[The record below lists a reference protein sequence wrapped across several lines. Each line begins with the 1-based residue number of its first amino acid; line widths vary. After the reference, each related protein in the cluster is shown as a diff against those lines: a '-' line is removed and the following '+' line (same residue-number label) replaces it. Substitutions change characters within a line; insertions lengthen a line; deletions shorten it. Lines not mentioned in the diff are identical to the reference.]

1 MTFTRPISTLAVAA
15 ALGLASTAAF
25 AQTTDH
31 SAHQTTAASTP
42 AIADQQGAM
51 DKMHEA
57 MGAIAYSGDPDVDFA
72 RGMIPHHQGAI
83 DMARAVLEHGKDP
96 DIRKLAEAV
105 ITAQEQEIRQ
115 LEVWLA
121 AHAPK

>member
-1 MTFTRPISTLAVAA
+1 MTITRTIATIAAAA
-15 ALGLASTAAF
+15 ALGLAPMAAF
-25 AQTTDH
+25 AQSDH
-31 SAHQTTAASTP
+31 AAHPTAGASTP
-42 AIADQQGAM
+42 AVADQKGAM

-57 MGAIAYSGDPDVDFA
+57 MGSIEYSGNADVDFA

-96 DIRKLAEAV
+96 DIRKLAQAV